1 MTKKWAEVIATPEFR
16 ALKPED
22 QEAARAQY
30 FTEVVAPQVPK
41 DQVDAARSQFDAEY
55 GIGGSQ
61 VQAPAA
67 PQRSTGQEIARQLGL
82 TVRHS
87 IAGLTAL
94 PGMAADVLGA
104 AYNKTADAVAGENNG
119 FRFMPTSVA
128 LQRNMTMA
136 GLPAPETATER
147 VVGDAAGAMAGAG
160 ASAAVGKVLSGSASS
175 VAANVGTKL
184 QQGMGAQTAAA
195 ASGGT
200 AAGVTRENG
209 GGIGAQIAAGVIG
222 SLLPGGAPALAREGT
237 RRLLRGGEEGRQRVE
252 QAVQLFDEAA
262 GTTPSLAQATQGRV
276 ATALES
282 GLAKVPGGA
291 GVISKFA
298 QRQADDMQAAVQKL
312 SDDLAPGASAVNA
325 GEAIQRG
332 VETFKRG
339 FNEVQAGL
347 YRELGELLPKGQPIA
362 VDRTRQAL
370 ADMNAGIEG
379 APNLSKWFKNAKIQ
393 GIEKALG
400 DDLNLSTQVP
410 GQSSVMPMASPPPA
424 LPYEAIK
431 KLRTLVGKE
440 ITDGSLVSDVPRS
453 KWRALY
459 GALSEDLG
467 DAAKAAGPRAEEA
480 WAKAND
486 YTSKHMQRLEELS
499 GIVGRDAPEKVFS
512 AAIAGTAEGDTI
524 IKRVMSAL
532 PLEERNQVAAAVLQ
546 RMGRATA
553 GQQNAMG
560 DAFSPETFLTSLA
573 KMSPPARQTIFG
585 ATSSDDLL
593 KRLGQIAKISETR
606 REGSKVFANPSGTAG
621 AGAQIA
627 VGSGLGTAGVHAL
640 STGDVLPVLAATAP
654 IVGSNLA
661 ARVMTSPRVLKMAA
675 SRTQLS
681 DGAPA
686 VVAGAASRL
695 NSASDLDPSERAVGE
710 VYMTP
715 RGRFVWLGNGWGP
728 AR

>member
-30 FTEVVAPQVPK
+30 FAEVVAPQVPK

-119 FRFMPTSVA
+119 FRFMPTSTA

-312 SDDLAPGASAVNA
+312 SDDLAPGASSVNA

-332 VETFKRG
+332 VDTFKRG

-347 YRELGELLPKGQPIA
+347 YKELGELLPKGQPIA

-486 YTSKHMQRLEELS
+486 YTSKHMRRLEELS

-560 DAFSPETFLTSLA
+560 DAFSPETFLTSLS

-585 ATSSDDLL
+585 ATNSDDLL

-606 REGSKVFANPSGTAG
+606 REGGKVFANPSGTAG
-621 AGAQIA
+621 AGTQIA
-627 VGSGLGTAGVHAL
+627 VSTGLGAAGVHAVG
-640 STGDVLPVLAATAP
+640 TGDVLPLIAAVAPIAGSNVLARA
-654 IVGSNLA
+654 V
-661 ARVMTSPRVLKMAA
+661 TSPNVVKFAA
-675 SRTQLS
+675 AKTPIPE
-681 DGAPA
+681 GASA
-686 VVAGAASRL
+686 VGAGAASRL

>member
-1 MTKKWAEVIATPEFR
+1 MTKKWTEVIASPEFR

-30 FTEVVAPQVPK
+30 FTQVVAPQVPK
-41 DQVDAARSQFDAEY
+41 DQVDAARAQFDAEY

-67 PQRSTGQEIARQLGL
+67 PPRSTGQEIARQLGL

-87 IAGLTAL
+87 IAGLAAL

-119 FRFMPTSVA
+119 FRFIPTSTA
-128 LQRNMTMA
+128 LQQNMSKV
-136 GLPAPETATER
+136 GLPAPESATER

-160 ASAAVGKVLSGSASS
+160 ASAALGKVLSGSASS

-209 GGIGAQIAAGVIG
+209 GGIGAQIAAGIIG

-262 GTTPSLAQATQGRV
+262 GTTPSLAQATQGRL
-276 ATALES
+276 ASAIES

-312 SDDLAPGASAVNA
+312 SDDLAPGASAVTA
-325 GEAIQRG
+325 GEAIKRG
-332 VETFKRG
+332 VETFKSG
-339 FNEVQAGL
+339 FQEVQAGL
-347 YRELGELLPKGQPIA
+347 YKELGELLPKGQPIT

-370 ADMNAGIEG
+370 AEMNAGIDG
-379 APNLSKWFKNAKIQ
+379 APNLSKWFKNAKMQ

-400 DDLNLSTQVP
+400 DDLTLSTQVP
-410 GQSSVMPMASPPPA
+410 GQNSVMPLASPPPA

-453 KWRALY
+453 KWKALY

-480 WAKAND
+480 WAKANE
-486 YTSKHMQRLEELS
+486 YTSQHMQRLEELS

-512 AAIAGTAEGDTI
+512 AAISGTAEGDTV

-532 PLEERNQVAAAVLQ
+532 PQEERNQVAAAVLQ

-606 REGSKVFANPSGTAG
+606 REGGKVFANPSGTAA
-621 AGAQIA
+621 AGTQIA
-627 VGSGLGTAGVHAL
+627 VGTGVGAAGVHAMA
-640 STGDVLPVLAATAP
+640 SGDVLPLIAATAP
-654 IVGSNLA
+654 IAGSNVLARAVTSPKLLNFAATKTPVPEGAAAVGASAA
-661 ARVMTSPRVLKMAA
+661 ARMD
-675 SRTQLS
+675 Q
-681 DGAPA
+681 
-686 VVAGAASRL
+686 
-695 NSASDLDPSERAVGE
+695 ASDIDPSQRAVGE

-728 AR
+728 AQ

>member
-30 FTEVVAPQVPK
+30 FAEVVAPQVPK

-136 GLPAPETATER
+136 GLPAPENATER

-276 ATALES
+276 ATAMES

-686 VVAGAASRL
+686 VAVGAASRL

>member
-30 FTEVVAPQVPK
+30 FAEVVAPQVPK

-119 FRFMPTSVA
+119 FRFLPTSVA
-128 LQRNMTMA
+128 LQRNMTTA

-325 GEAIQRG
+325 GEAIKRG

-347 YRELGELLPKGQPIA
+347 YEELGELLPKGQPIA

-370 ADMNAGIEG
+370 AEMNAGIEG

-661 ARVMTSPRVLKMAA
+661 ARVMTSPRVLRMAA

-686 VVAGAASRL
+686 VAVGAASRL
-695 NSASDLDPSERAVGE
+695 NSAGDLDPSERAVGE